1 MSFVGPT
8 HAETEL
14 VPGETDIFVVPGTL
28 TTTIPE
34 PPGTAEQVAE
44 SLFPPPPPPLFAV
57 AGCAAVRFEAPL
69 APPKFKPFPD

>member
-1 MSFVGPT
+1 LFFFILSNNINYIAYAIVNVPDTVKVATLSFVGPT

-44 SLFPPPPPPLFAV
+44 S
-57 AGCAAVRFEAPL
+57 
-69 APPKFKPFPD
+69 